1 MFGVQNGRL
10 HINHQSKHSLKG
22 GKTRSGQRAWNT
34 NSWVKGGDHQEQ
46 LWYLVLLPDIEFH
59 IDIKSDGDEQAFFKM
74 INSKQR
80 VPWVWLR
87 PCSETETR
95 KTDAATKL
103 NYNIDT
109 GPGRFTLF
117 SSKSRF
123 SHLSRDSYKTRIILS
138 WALTSFRRMWITPEW
153 HKCRLSTL
161 LEGLFFHVSE
171 PMSLI
176 PLLLFSTMVQTASPL
191 NTGGSNNDL
200 MW

>member
-1 MFGVQNGRL
+1 MWYTTFTWTTKIVWLETHTIFPELFRAHNGSV
-10 HINHQSKHSLKG
+10 HSKYQSKCSSKG
-22 GKTRSGQRAWNT
+22 GKTFQWAKAWKH
-34 NSWVKGGDHQEQ
+34 NSWVKGGEHQEL
-46 LWYLVLLPDIEFH
+46 LWYLVLVPDIEFH
-59 IDIKSDGDEQAFFKM
+59 IDRKSDGDEQAFFKM

-80 VPWVWLR
+80 MPWVWLR

-117 SSKSRF
+117 SSKSQF
-123 SHLSRDSYKTRIILS
+123 SHMSRDSYKTRIILS

-161 LEGLFFHVSE
+161 LEGLFFMWVS
-171 PMSLI
+171 LC
-176 PLLLFSTMVQTASPL
+176 L
-191 NTGGSNNDL
+191 
-200 MW
+200 